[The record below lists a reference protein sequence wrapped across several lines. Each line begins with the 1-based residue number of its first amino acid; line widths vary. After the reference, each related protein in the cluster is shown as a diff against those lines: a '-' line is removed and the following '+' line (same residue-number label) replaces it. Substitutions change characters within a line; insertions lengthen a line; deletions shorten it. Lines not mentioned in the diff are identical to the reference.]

1 LLVRTAGGSQPERR
15 QYDTRS
21 ELPQITY
28 RSARTSP
35 VLVGDGGL
43 PSHSRST
50 AHARWTAGTV
60 AEGGER
66 RPMTDDVLSP
76 ETRMVEALV
85 QLERAQEQLEAD
97 EEELGVVL
105 SSACDDVDWVLEELD
120 RRQKQGLDRSTE

>member
-1 LLVRTAGGSQPERR
+1 
-15 QYDTRS
+15 
-21 ELPQITY
+21 
-28 RSARTSP
+28 
-35 VLVGDGGL
+35 
-43 PSHSRST
+43 
-50 AHARWTAGTV
+50 
-60 AEGGER
+60 
-66 RPMTDDVLSP
+66 MTDSVLSP